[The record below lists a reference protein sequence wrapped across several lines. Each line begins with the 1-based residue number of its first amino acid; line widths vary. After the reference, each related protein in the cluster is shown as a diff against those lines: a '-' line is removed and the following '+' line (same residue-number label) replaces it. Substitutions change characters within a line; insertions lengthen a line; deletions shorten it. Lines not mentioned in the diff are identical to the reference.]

1 MAIPSRVL
9 GAGVNSLATV
19 SICGDGV
26 STATAAGTS
35 AGNATQITYVYTNVD
50 SAAVGT
56 GVRLPQTE
64 AGATVIV
71 KNSTA
76 NPITVYPYDANSSI
90 NNVGFG
96 TINPD
101 CSAMFFAVSN
111 SLWEELQ
118 GFGRSVPILHYGAF
132 SDTTTQTAAS
142 INTAYGMVFNTTD
155 SSNGVSIGSPTSRL
169 VADFQGVYNVQ
180 FSAQLDKTSGGV
192 GNIYIWLRKNGT
204 NVPNTST
211 TVAIQ
216 GSAARTVA
224 AWNFITQLE
233 PTEYVELMWAT
244 DDTSV
249 RILAA
254 SATSVW
260 PAIPSVIATLTQV
273 NNL

>member
-9 GAGVNSLATV
+9 GAGVDSLKTV
-19 SICGDGV
+19 SICGDGI

-35 AGNATQITYVYTNVD
+35 AGNALQLTYVYTNVD

-56 GVRLPQTE
+56 GVRLPPTE
-64 AGATVIV
+64 MGETVIV

-76 NPITVYPYDANSSI
+76 NPITVYPYDAGSSI
-90 NNVGFG
+90 DNAGSG
-96 TINPD
+96 TINAD

-111 SLWEELQ
+111 TLWEELQ

-132 SDTTTQTAAS
+132 SDTTTQVAAS
-142 INTAYGMVFNTTD
+142 IDVAYGMVFNTTD

-169 VADFQGVYNVQ
+169 VVANQGVYNVQ
-180 FSAQLDKTSGGV
+180 FSAQLDKTSGGT

-204 NVPNTST
+204 NVPNTAT
-211 TVAIQ
+211 TIAIQ
-216 GSAARTVA
+216 GTAARTVA
-224 AWNFITQLE
+224 AWNFIIQLE
-233 PTEYVELMWAT
+233 STHYVELMWAT

>member
-9 GAGVNSLATV
+9 GAGVDSLKTV
-19 SICGDGV
+19 SICGDGI

-35 AGNATQITYVYTNVD
+35 AGNALQLTYVYTNVD

-56 GVRLPQTE
+56 GVKLPQTE

-76 NPITVYPYDANSSI
+76 NPITVYPYDTGSSI
-90 NNVGFG
+90 DNAGSG
-96 TINPD
+96 TINAD

-111 SLWEELQ
+111 TLWEELQ
-118 GFGRSVPILHYGAF
+118 GFGRSVPILHYGSF
-132 SDTTTQTAAS
+132 SDTTLQVAAS
-142 INTAYGMVFNTTD
+142 INTAYGMTFNTTD

-169 VADFQGVYNVQ
+169 VVANQGVYNVQ
-180 FSAQLDKTSGGV
+180 FSAQLDQTSGGTA
-192 GNIYIWLRKNGT
+192 NIYIWLRKNGV
-204 NVPNTST
+204 NVPNTAS
-211 TVAIQ
+211 TVALQ
-216 GSAARTVA
+216 GTASRLVA
-224 AWNFITQLE
+224 AWNFIIELE
-233 PTEYVELMWAT
+233 PTHYVELMWAT
-244 DDTSV
+244 DTTNA

>member
-1 MAIPSRVL
+1 M
-9 GAGVNSLATV
+9 G
-19 SICGDGV
+19 
-26 STATAAGTS
+26 
-35 AGNATQITYVYTNVD
+35 
-50 SAAVGT
+50 
-56 GVRLPQTE
+56 E
-64 AGATVIV
+64 TVIV

-76 NPITVYPYDANSSI
+76 NPITVYPYDTGSSI
-90 NNVGFG
+90 DNAGSG
-96 TINPD
+96 TINAD

-111 SLWEELQ
+111 TLWEELQ
-118 GFGRSVPILHYGAF
+118 GFGRSVPILHYGSF
-132 SDTTTQTAAS
+132 SDTTLQVAAS
-142 INTAYGMVFNTTD
+142 INTAYGMTFNTTD

-180 FSAQLDKTSGGV
+180 FSAQLDKTSGGA

-204 NVPNTST
+204 NVPNTAT
-211 TVAIQ
+211 TIAIQ
-216 GSAARTVA
+216 GTAARTVA
-224 AWNFITQLE
+224 AWNFIIQLE
-233 PTEYVELMWAT
+233 STQYVELMWAT

>member
-9 GAGVNSLATV
+9 GAGVDSLKTV
-19 SICGDGV
+19 SICGDGI

-35 AGNATQITYVYTNVD
+35 AGNALQLTYVYTNVD

-56 GVRLPQTE
+56 GVKLPQTE

-76 NPITVYPYDANSSI
+76 NPITVYPYDTGSSI
-90 NNVGFG
+90 NNAGFG

-111 SLWEELQ
+111 TLWEELQ
-118 GFGRSVPILHYGAF
+118 GFGRSVPILHYGSF
-132 SDTTTQTAAS
+132 SDTTLQVAAS
-142 INTAYGMVFNTTD
+142 INTAYGMTFNTTD

-169 VADFQGVYNVQ
+169 VVANQGVYNVQ
-180 FSAQLDKTSGGV
+180 FSAQLDQTSGGTV
-192 GNIYIWLRKNGT
+192 NIYIWLRKNGVD
-204 NVPNTST
+204 VPNTAS
-211 TVAIQ
+211 TVALQ
-216 GSAARTVA
+216 GTASRLVA
-224 AWNFITQLE
+224 AWNFIIQLE
-233 PTEYVELMWAT
+233 PTHYVELMWAT
-244 DDTSV
+244 DNTNA

>member
-9 GAGVNSLATV
+9 GAGVDSLKTV
-19 SICGDGV
+19 SICGDGIN
-26 STATAAGTS
+26 TATAAGTS
-35 AGNATQITYVYTNVD
+35 AGNALQLTYVYTNVD

-56 GVRLPQTE
+56 GVRLPPTE

-76 NPITVYPYDANSSI
+76 NPITVYPYDAGSSI
-90 NNVGFG
+90 NNAGFG

-111 SLWEELQ
+111 TLWEELQ
-118 GFGRSVPILHYGAF
+118 GFGRSVPILHYGSF
-132 SDTTTQTAAS
+132 SDTTTQVAAS
-142 INTAYGMVFNTTD
+142 IDVAYGMVFNTTD

-180 FSAQLDKTSGGV
+180 FSAQLDKTSGGT

-204 NVPNTST
+204 NVPNTAT
-211 TVAIQ
+211 TIAIQ
-216 GSAARTVA
+216 GTAARTVA
-224 AWNFITQLE
+224 AWNFIIQLE
-233 PTEYVELMWAT
+233 STHYVELMWAT

>member
-9 GAGVNSLATV
+9 GAGVDSLKTV
-19 SICGDGV
+19 SICGDGT

-35 AGNATQITYVYTNVD
+35 AGNALQLTYVYTNVD

-56 GVRLPQTE
+56 GVRLPPTE
-64 AGATVIV
+64 MGETVIV

-76 NPITVYPYDANSSI
+76 NPITVYPYDAGSSI
-90 NNVGFG
+90 DNAGSG
-96 TINPD
+96 TINAD

-111 SLWEELQ
+111 TLWEELQ
-118 GFGRSVPILHYGAF
+118 GFGRSVPILHYGSF
-132 SDTTTQTAAS
+132 SDTTTQVAAS
-142 INTAYGMVFNTTD
+142 IDVAYGMVFNTTD

-180 FSAQLDKTSGGV
+180 FSAQLDKSSGSAAK
-192 GNIYIWLRKNGT
+192 IYIWLRKNGT
-204 NVPNTST
+204 NVPNTT
-211 TVAIQ
+211 TVVTLQ
-216 GSAARTVA
+216 GSSAKAVA
-224 AWNFITQLE
+224 AWNYIVQLD
-233 PTEYVELMWAT
+233 PAQYVELMWAT

>member
-35 AGNATQITYVYTNVD
+35 AGNATQITYVYTNVS

-71 KNSTA
+71 KNSTV
-76 NPITVYPYDANSSI
+76 NPITVYPYDAGSSI
-90 NNVGFG
+90 DNAGSG
-96 TINPD
+96 TINAD

-111 SLWEELQ
+111 TLWEELQ

-132 SDTTTQTAAS
+132 SDTTTQVAAS

-169 VADFQGVYNVQ
+169 VAGFQGVYNVQ